1 MRRYL
6 LAALVAVGLVCAT
19 TGVVAADPSNKNMR
33 TMANI
38 VCDNGQTVTITAVER
53 ARGLAAQVVSSSSVL
68 VIQAA
73 TVVDAS
79 TGEVLLS
86 YSHPIATKRALTTCH
101 ASEFIPSLG
110 ITADFTLKVIFTPR
124 RR

>member
-1 MRRYL
+1 M
-6 LAALVAVGLVCAT
+6 
-19 TGVVAADPSNKNMR
+19 
-33 TMANI
+33 
-38 VCDNGQTVTITAVER
+38 
-53 ARGLAAQVVSSSSVL
+53 GLAAQVVSSSSIL

-73 TVVDAS
+73 TVVNAS

-101 ASEFIPSLG
+101 TSKFIPGVG

-124 RR
+124 RP